1 MATANECHAS
11 MGALIFA
18 FQELEHE
25 LVNIFVRVVAPPEL
39 QKLSKNYVSFG
50 ELMDKL
56 LVVADR
62 RLKDKTTKKR
72 LEVMVRRATHF
83 ATRRNLYVHSHY
95 DMTFWDWQGMVRYS
109 REKGRFGGKRTQQE
123 KQYESFNPDDL
134 YRLAGQIQRRVLPVS
149 RIFDR
154 INDELCPGWREEE
167 FLNQMHQEQ
176 FYDEMEIPEEI
187 YESFQRLR
195 NHVAVG
201 SVKLPSGD

>member
-109 REKGRFGGKRTQQE
+109 REKGRFGGKRSSMSHSTRMISTDWLAKSKGE
-123 KQYESFNPDDL
+123 FYPCLASSIGSMTSFV
-134 YRLAGQIQRRVLPVS
+134 RVGGKKS
-149 RIFDR
+149 
-154 INDELCPGWREEE
+154 
-167 FLNQMHQEQ
+167 
-176 FYDEMEIPEEI
+176 
-187 YESFQRLR
+187 S
-195 NHVAVG
+195 
-201 SVKLPSGD
+201 